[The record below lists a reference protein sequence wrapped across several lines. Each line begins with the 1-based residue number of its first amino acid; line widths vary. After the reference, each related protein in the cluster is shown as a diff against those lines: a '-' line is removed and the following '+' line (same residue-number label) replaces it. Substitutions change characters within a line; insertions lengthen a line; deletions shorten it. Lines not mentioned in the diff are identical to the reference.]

1 MTRWQRFHAQFL
13 GVLAGLLFTH
23 VAHSTPNFPSAV
35 QQVLGATAAPQC
47 RICHLCGITGRGTVN
62 TPWGVA
68 MRSRGLQAFDETSL
82 ANALAAME
90 LDGVDS
96 DSDGIIDVDAVRV
109 GSDPNPSGL
118 CDAEDETIPRYGCV
132 GQISPVG
139 PPANNLVLGAGA
151 LVALLARRSRRRFRD
166 GWLLA
171 LALTLAACLG
181 AGCASGTA
189 LAPRPPGGHASHAPQ
204 MRPVVASQMA
214 DELRAMQL
222 DPANLP
228 VFDQLSSWKKRRLM
242 STFTRALGMGCTGCH
257 DASDYRAPTKEQAI
271 TVQMWNEFTRPYAVQ
286 GGTLFCDSCH
296 QGSDRYL
303 DRHDSKATRRYMTES
318 FTGKL
323 QRHDSKNVQCETCH
337 GDPFE
342 LEILARK

>member
-1 MTRWQRFHAQFL
+1 MSRWQRLGAQCL
-13 GVLAGLLFTH
+13 GALAALLFTH
-23 VAHSTPNFPSAV
+23 VAQSTPNFPGAV
-35 QQVLGATAAPQC
+35 QQILDASAAPQC

-68 MRSRGLQAFDETSL
+68 MRSRGLQAFDEGSL
-82 ANALAAME
+82 DDALAAME
-90 LDGVDS
+90 RDGVDS
-96 DSDGIIDVDAVRV
+96 DSDGIIDVDAVRM
-109 GSDPNPSGL
+109 GGDPNPSGG

-132 GQISPVG
+132 GQIAPVG
-139 PPANNLVLGAGA
+139 PPANSLILCAGA
-151 LVALLARRSRRRFRD
+151 LVALLARRLRRSFRA
-166 GWLLA
+166 GWLL
-171 LALTLAACLG
+171 LVALTLAAGLG
-181 AGCASGTA
+181 AGCASGNA
-189 LAPRPPGGHASHAPQ
+189 LAPRPPGGHASRAPQ

-228 VFDQLSSWKKRRLM
+228 LFEQLSSWKKRRLM
-242 STFTRALGMGCTGCH
+242 STFTRALGIGCTGCH

-271 TVQMWNEFTRPYAVQ
+271 TVQMWNEFTRPYTVR

-303 DRHDSKATRRYMTES
+303 DRHDSEATRRYMTES
-318 FTGKL
+318 FTSEL

-342 LEILARK
+342 YEILARK